1 LLSIISLLLDADVL
15 HYIETEL
22 QTHYKNIKINKEKQW
37 KEGELCIAQYHH
49 NQKWYRG
56 RIVKNLGNAVR
67 VRNNLS
73 IIIFNYTI
81 FLHYHFFLSFILYL
95 GGICRLRQCR
105 RLRDRACNGSR

>member
-1 LLSIISLLLDADVL
+1 LLDADVL

-22 QTHYKNIKINKEKQW
+22 QTHYKNIKINKGKQW

-67 VRNNLS
+67 VKNNLS

-81 FLHYHFFLSFILYL
+81 FLHYHFFYL
-95 GGICRLRQCR
+95 LFCI
-105 RLRDRACNGSR
+105 